1 MRDDVSRWAAG
12 SRRHFAPVMRAAA
25 ALASRASRFARSNA
39 RAPGARA
46 RGRARSTVARETRAN
61 GKADAL
67 APLEQRVDLRV
78 GRVLSA
84 KRHEDAE
91 KLVRGVDRGARAGA
105 DAEAG
110 MGGRRD

>member
-1 MRDDVSRWAAG
+1 
-12 SRRHFAPVMRAAA
+12 
-25 ALASRASRFARSNA
+25 
-39 RAPGARA
+39 
-46 RGRARSTVARETRAN
+46 VARETRAN
-61 GKADAL
+61 GKAVEL